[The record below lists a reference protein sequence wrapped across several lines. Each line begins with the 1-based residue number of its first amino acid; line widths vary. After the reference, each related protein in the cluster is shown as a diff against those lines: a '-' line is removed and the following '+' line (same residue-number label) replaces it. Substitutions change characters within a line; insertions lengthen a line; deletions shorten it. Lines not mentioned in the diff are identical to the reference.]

1 MTDIDKCLENAVRVV
16 MPWLRKGKS
25 PPTLLAWQMAG
36 KEISTSLTESMLQST
51 SSVWYAL
58 KTEKHG
64 VALKRENGG
73 SEAW

>member
-1 MTDIDKCLENAVRVV
+1 
-16 MPWLRKGKS
+16 
-25 PPTLLAWQMAG
+25 MAG
-36 KEISTSLTESMLQST
+36 KEISTSLTETIPQST